1 MLVVRDVFTIWKL
14 KVEALCVLEQEH
26 PDCQIFGQTVTT
38 NHHDE
43 LEKLGIKPSLKE
55 TEFDGNFSYVI
66 FCAPPSQSPDYA
78 AELR

>member
-1 MLVVRDVFTIWKL
+1 MMFSQFMQVIELEGLYV
-14 KVEALCVLEQEH
+14 EQEH
-26 PDCQIFGQTVTT
+26 PDCQILGQTVTT

-43 LEKLGIKPSLKE
+43 LEKLGIKPCLKG
-55 TEFDGNFSYVI
+55 TEFEGNFSYVI